1 MRIIEVIPNPFA
13 GLDKD
18 GVPQAVVGAGMPGLF
33 IGAHLDAVATQATG
47 KNRFYF
53 PPNRDGSLT
62 RKVHLTGDMMTAIH
76 AGDLLVANKA
86 DAAAVGLV
94 EFLEPA
100 KALEAERVKALAR
113 WQAQR
118 GPDAKLGDIPREPT
132 KAPDGEDAP
141 AASPAVKQL
150 TPTLKMSKNATET

>member
-1 MRIIEVIPNPFA
+1 MRIIEVIPNPYA

-18 GVPQAVVGAGMPGLF
+18 GVPQAAVGAGMPGAF
-33 IGAHLDAVATQATG
+33 IGAQIDLVATLATG

-94 EFLEPA
+94 AFLEPA
-100 KALEAERVKALAR
+100 AALEAERVKALAR
-113 WQAQR
+113 WQALR
-118 GPDAKLGDIPREPT
+118 GPDAKLGDIPREAT
-132 KAPDGEDAP
+132 KVKDGEEPP
-141 AASPAVKQL
+141 AQPATKQI
-150 TPTLKMSKNATET
+150 TPTLKMSKNTEA